1 VINAVG
7 YGSVEEDSEL
17 VMRSEFI
24 QAINQVCSERN
35 LSQEVVIEAVE
46 AALVSA
52 YKRNFGSSENIRTKL
67 DPATGQVHV
76 YAEKEVVEEI
86 EDPQVQISLEDA
98 LQVRDDA
105 ELGQTVLIETTPR
118 DFGRIA
124 AQTAKQ
130 VILQRIREAE
140 RDVLYNT
147 YIEREGELITG
158 TVQSIDHQGITMNLG
173 KTEASLPRSEQIPG
187 ERPHQNQRI
196 KAYVVEVNKTN
207 RGPQIIV
214 SRTHRNML
222 RRLLETEVPEIFNG
236 TVEIK
241 QIAREAG
248 SRSKVAV
255 TATQEGVD
263 PVGSCVG
270 MRGVRIQNI
279 VNELNGEKIDVVEWS
294 IDVAS
299 FIGNAL
305 SPAKVMNVTLREE
318 ADGSKTASVIVPD
331 RQLSLAIG
339 KEGQNAR
346 LAAKLTGWRID
357 IKSAS
362 EAAEEALSFI
372 SEPAMVL
379 PQTLS
384 GEDLLAKAE
393 AILMAKPGAEETEFR
408 ESLALTE
415 EEASALA
422 EGEGEEVAASEEAVS
437 AAAVPEE
444 ETQEDLEEVAVNE
457 IAEKA
462 LMTEPEIELTPELVE
477 EGVVVPDAVEQPV
490 GEGEAAEEEYLTEEE
505 EALEELAP
513 EDESEALLIEE
524 EEWEP
529 ESELVEEGF
538 YSAGEEEYFEE
549 EEEEDEDEEDK
560 ASSKKKKS
568 RKRTLVFDEDR
579 GRLVAKK
586 RRKPGRVRDW
596 EDYSEDDYEL

>member
-1 VINAVG
+1 
-7 YGSVEEDSEL
+7 
-17 VMRSEFI
+17 MRNEFI

-35 LSQEVVIEAVE
+35 LSQEVVLEAVE

-52 YKRNFGSSENIRTKL
+52 YKRNFGPSENIRTKI
-67 DPATGQVHV
+67 DPVTGQVHV
-76 YAEKEVVEEI
+76 YSEREIVEAVT
-86 EDPQVQISLEDA
+86 DVRSQISLDEA
-98 LQVRDDA
+98 KQVRADA
-105 ELGQTVLIETTPR
+105 EIGETVSTEATPR

-147 YIEREGELITG
+147 YIDREGELITG
-158 TVQSIDHQGITMNLG
+158 TVQSIDHQAITLNLG
-173 KTEASLPRSEQIPG
+173 KTEAVLPRSEQIPG

-196 KAYVVEVNKTN
+196 KAYVVEVSKTS

-255 TATQEGVD
+255 VAVQEGVD

-279 VNELNGEKIDVVEWS
+279 VNELGGEKIDIVEWS
-294 IDVAS
+294 PDLAS
-299 FIGNAL
+299 FIANSL

-318 ADGSKTASVIVPD
+318 TDGSKTASVIVPD

-357 IKSAS
+357 IKSAT
-362 EAAEEALSFI
+362 EAAEEALRAPVEIMTPLSG
-372 SEPAMVL
+372 P
-379 PQTLS
+379 S

-393 AILMAKPGAEETEFR
+393 AILMAKSSVTETALGA
-408 ESLALTE
+408 LPLTD
-415 EEASALA
+415 EEASILAEAEAGEASNATAPVQEVSATDVELVEAVATTAESEPASAEELQPEAVEEGWVAEAEVAEPVA
-422 EGEGEEVAASEEAVS
+422 EGEWAPATEEVYDEEAV
-437 AAAVPEE
+437 V
-444 ETQEDLEEVAVNE
+444 
-457 IAEKA
+457 
-462 LMTEPEIELTPELVE
+462 
-477 EGVVVPDAVEQPV
+477 
-490 GEGEAAEEEYLTEEE
+490 
-505 EALEELAP
+505 
-513 EDESEALLIEE
+513 
-524 EEWEP
+524 
-529 ESELVEEGF
+529 ESELDEEG
-538 YSAGEEEYFEE
+538 EELG
-549 EEEEDEDEEDK
+549 DGD
-560 ASSKKKKS
+560 KKKKKSS
-568 RKRTLVFDEDR
+568 RKRTLVFDPESNQ
-579 GRLVAKK
+579 LVAKK
-586 RRKPGRVRDW
+586 RRKPSRIRGW
-596 EDYSEDDYEL
+596 EYGEDE